1 MMLVES
7 YKIKGWKNQPCGL
20 LVDENDDWILIRNI
34 EVDYLVD
41 GYLLINKNHV
51 EKRTTKGE
59 EKRIKKVL
67 KLKNVKPVAPEGFK
81 FKSTLKMMLWTEKN
95 NGLVEFNDQEEGQ
108 TFYAYINRYSKK
120 SFIIDL
126 VDVDGNLDENF
137 QYEFKLKRIRTIG
150 FGSDYFNS
158 IVLLLED
165 KLTKA

>member
-1 MMLVES
+1 MLVES

-126 VDVDGNLDENF
+126 VDVDGNLD
-137 QYEFKLKRIRTIG
+137 
-150 FGSDYFNS
+150 
-158 IVLLLED
+158 
-165 KLTKA
+165 